1 MTDEVSLRQH
11 IEALLAE
18 TNLRNQ
24 QRFEAQTKAIDAALL
39 AAEKAV
45 TKAETATERRFE
57 SVNEFRQ
64 TLSDQ
69 TKTFISRI
77 ELESYVRSL
86 TELSARVNIMSGS
99 TIGSQTLWGFLI
111 GAAGIAVALFVAF
124 VK

>member
-1 MTDEVSLRQH
+1 MPDEITLRQH

-86 TELSARVNIMSGS
+86 TELSARVNVMSGS
-99 TIGSQTLWGFLI
+99 TIGSNTLWGFLI